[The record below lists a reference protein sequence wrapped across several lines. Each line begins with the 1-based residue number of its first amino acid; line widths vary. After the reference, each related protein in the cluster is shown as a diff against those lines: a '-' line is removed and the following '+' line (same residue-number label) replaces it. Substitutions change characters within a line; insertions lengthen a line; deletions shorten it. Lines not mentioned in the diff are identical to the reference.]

1 MDTMC
6 TMSVLSLARS
16 NFGELCPNP
25 RSRTWTGSLKLTPGI
40 PDWLLPLPSSWLL
53 FLLSALVASHEKL
66 QPSIWRASEHQ
77 KILCNVKTLWETMI
91 WKENLWKN
99 FLLCFAA
106 IVRPMIIDCY
116 KKRFSNGNML
126 ILFLRE
132 FEWPSCDYLPLSRQI
147 GGLDAVVSWV
157 LSRYPSHR
165 ANSVSTSLSEPMTV
179 VNKRAVEMNSEM
191 KTAQTDRYA

>member
-1 MDTMC
+1 MDNMHNV
-6 TMSVLSLARS
+6 SVKLGQEQLRRTLSKSQIQNLNRFPQADPGQPWLALAS
-16 NFGELCPNP
+16 A
-25 RSRTWTGSLKLTPGI
+25 
-40 PDWLLPLPSSWLL
+40 
-53 FLLSALVASHEKL
+53 FLLAPLFTLSSCCFSWKASTFHLTRKWTSKDSL
-66 QPSIWRASEHQ
+66 QRKNSLRNNDLKRKS
-77 KILCNVKTLWETMI
+77 L
-91 WKENLWKN
+91 KN

-106 IVRPMIIDCY
+106 IFRPMIIDCY

-191 KTAQTDRYA
+191 KTAQTDRYS